1 MMLTFHAGGSRGLC
15 TGGMVVFT
23 ELLGEHEPWGL
34 RKARGMVTIRS
45 PEGPESRTATSV
57 IMHRSLCD
65 RSPNIHNSRAI
76 RLFDIV
82 RMRRHDAS
90 SRVPL
95 ARCSFHPTPLWDP
108 FMRTRLTCLTTLSLA
123 AAALVVTSMTGCKS
137 DPNDVSFNS
146 VKGDLTPELF
156 SVAESPEDV
165 DRDVAMNFNQNLR
178 MFWDDMGY
186 VWMTDRASSLSSYPI
201 IDTAGNP

>member
-1 MMLTFHAGGSRGLC
+1 
-15 TGGMVVFT
+15 
-23 ELLGEHEPWGL
+23 
-34 RKARGMVTIRS
+34 
-45 PEGPESRTATSV
+45 
-57 IMHRSLCD
+57 
-65 RSPNIHNSRAI
+65 
-76 RLFDIV
+76 
-82 RMRRHDAS
+82 
-90 SRVPL
+90 
-95 ARCSFHPTPLWDP
+95 
-108 FMRTRLTCLTTLSLA
+108 MRTRLTCLTTLSLA